1 MVSKKPEVGL
11 STRVRTMVAAAGVVT
26 FTAGAA
32 ATGVAAI
39 SAVVSATPV
48 VTSIAAQPNSYF

>member
-1 MVSKKPEVGL
+1 MVRKKP
-11 STRVRTMVAAAGVVT
+11 AAA
-26 FTAGAA
+26 
-32 ATGVAAI
+32 GVAAI